1 MQSYFRRL
9 MGVIKAQEQGNEII
23 ISGIN
28 GNHLVRDISKHW
40 KTTRIAANIFNH
52 ASSSE
57 LRFYKFFAP
66 DFLYILD
73 SVMQYRSRYI
83 SVKTAVAIRAA
94 MIESTWIGKAFA
106 KVEPNA
112 PGRLD
117 FTQLGNLKFTP
128 NPEQMDYFKSYNHRL
143 DQWNLTGDLLHAL
156 PGTGKAQPLTAKIK
170 VPGGWTTM
178 GDIEVGDMVTAAD
191 GTATKVTAIYP
202 QGKKQIYT
210 ITFQDGRTTEAC
222 AEHLWRVYSKKW
234 RTQTSDGW
242 RIINTEQ
249 IMTLM
254 LTGEAKRYYIQLCKP
269 EDMEPVQLPIDPY
282 HLGAILGDGGIS
294 ANAITLTSGDPELFD
309 IIQKDLPQGL
319 QLNNC
324 SEEISKRI
332 VNPNGKA
339 DGNQYTTA
347 LRTMGLMGTNSLT
360 KYIPGDYLNAS
371 ADQRWAL
378 LQGLMD
384 TDGTVD
390 VNSNLSYS
398 SSSYI
403 LAKGVQSLVRS
414 LGGHAKIRVKETT
427 YVYNGVLKNGAPS
440 WRVAIRFSKP
450 SMCFRLAR
458 KLARCNDDNQYT
470 NLRLRIE
477 HINVARREE
486 AQCIS
491 VEHPD
496 HLYVTDD
503 YIVTHNTYMSYAIG
517 ECLKAEHIVIFCEK
531 RAVETVWEDEAN
543 DIYNKK
549 QTLWHTVSGKPY
561 KGERIIVVHYAALQN
576 FLQLVQTGIFK
587 GKKIM
592 TALDECHNM
601 NDPKSLQ
608 TQLYVACVK
617 GLGSPDNILASGTP
631 VKALGAELI
640 TLMTVA
646 DPLFIPE
653 VEARFRLIFGKEGG
667 KGLDIIRHRMGYMSF
682 FIDKNEKTTGLK
694 PPIMKPYKIQIPNG
708 NDFTLDA
715 IKIVMGE
722 FIKERVKYYRERKPQ
737 DEKFWADCL
746 RRHEATLKTKD
757 QQKAYVEYLRVLK
770 IVIKNPDPRFTG
782 EEIKATNKYEKFVFG
797 PSLPSSMIHEFRD
810 VKSAIKYPML
820 KIQGET
826 LGRILGGKR
835 IECHVAM
842 VPHVDWVGIV
852 ESTQKKTIMFTSFV
866 EALETSEAHVRKL
879 GMTPIAV
886 YGKTSNELASIVKR
900 FDKEPKL
907 NPLLATYASLAT
919 AVRLTMA
926 DTMLILNSPFRS
938 YILEQAIARIYR
950 IGQDSQTVVYT
961 AVLDTGEAPN
971 ISTRSAD
978 ILAWSQAMV
987 EEITGVKSP
996 FEQKEAFESFVKDNP
1011 NEFDEH
1017 LLVHG
1022 VLQRSFEQFDITIDK
1037 KQFELPKK
1045 TTARVP
1051 AWMRT

>member
-156 PGTGKAQPLTAKIK
+156 PGTGKT
-170 VPGGWTTM
+170 
-178 GDIEVGDMVTAAD
+178 
-191 GTATKVTAIYP
+191 Y
-202 QGKKQIYT
+202 
-210 ITFQDGRTTEAC
+210 
-222 AEHLWRVYSKKW
+222 
-234 RTQTSDGW
+234 
-242 RIINTEQ
+242 
-249 IMTLM
+249 
-254 LTGEAKRYYIQLCKP
+254 
-269 EDMEPVQLPIDPY
+269 
-282 HLGAILGDGGIS
+282 
-294 ANAITLTSGDPELFD
+294 
-309 IIQKDLPQGL
+309 
-319 QLNNC
+319 
-324 SEEISKRI
+324 
-332 VNPNGKA
+332 
-339 DGNQYTTA
+339 
-347 LRTMGLMGTNSLT
+347 
-360 KYIPGDYLNAS
+360 
-371 ADQRWAL
+371 
-378 LQGLMD
+378 
-384 TDGTVD
+384 
-390 VNSNLSYS
+390 LSY
-398 SSSYI
+398 
-403 LAKGVQSLVRS
+403 A
-414 LGGHAKIRVKETT
+414 
-427 YVYNGVLKNGAPS
+427 
-440 WRVAIRFSKP
+440 VA
-450 SMCFRLAR
+450 
-458 KLARCNDDNQYT
+458 
-470 NLRLRIE
+470 
-477 HINVARREE
+477 
-486 AQCIS
+486 
-491 VEHPD
+491 
-496 HLYVTDD
+496 
-503 YIVTHNTYMSYAIG
+503 
-517 ECLKAEHIVIFCEK
+517 ECLKVDHIVVFCEK

-543 DIYNKK
+543 DIYYKK
-549 QTLWHTVSGKPY
+549 QTLWHSISGKPY

-757 QQKAYVEYLRVLK
+757 QQKAYAEYLRVLK
-770 IVIKNPDPRFTG
+770 VVIKNPDPRFTG
-782 EEIKATNKYEKFVFG
+782 EEIKATNKYEKLVFG

-866 EALETSEAHVRKL
+866 EALETSESHVRKL

-961 AVLDTGEAPN
+961 TVLDTGEVPN

-978 ILAWSQAMV
+978 ILAWSSAMV

-1017 LLVHG
+1017 RLVHG

-1037 KQFELPKK
+1037 KQFELPKQ